1 MMKEDQNTRD
11 NLFSEEA
18 EHLAAIGML
27 LEEALK
33 KAKEDVQKIN
43 KEYMDSKRYMAEYRG
58 EIDPHEMF
66 QNELLLKQT
75 DRTGA
80 ISTEIRDRIA
90 RMKESPYFARIDFR
104 ENDSEEAESYY
115 IGPFSFRHKNELLIF
130 DWRAPVA
137 GMFYDFEPGPA
148 GFEAPCGRI
157 DGELTKKRQFK
168 IRDGVMEYALES
180 TSNIQDDVLQ
190 RELSHTS
197 DEKMK
202 SIISTIQKE
211 QNRIIRN
218 EKAETMIIQGV
229 AGSGKTSVALHR
241 IAYLLYR
248 FKNRLSAGNVA
259 ILSPN
264 KVFGSYISNVIP
276 ELGEEPIY
284 ELSAADIA
292 KIQLEGTAEFEREK
306 DPLESAD
313 ETWAKRVCFK
323 SSMKFAALLN
333 EYIRRMPDEIF
344 QPEDISCGRLN
355 AGKEWIWQ
363 RYQALEKYPV
373 RRRLAMIADDIYD
386 RFEAENIMDEELPG
400 MAFIRKSLAAMLTVK
415 TPLAL
420 YKDFYVKNGVIEM
433 FRMPAGK
440 TLEWED
446 VYPFLYVLHAYEG
459 LKQSKITKLLVI
471 DEMQDYTPVQYMVF
485 NLIFPCPKTILGD
498 FGQIIS
504 PNHRCTLDDIKR
516 IYQGAEFVQL
526 NKSYRSTFEII
537 TFADRIQNA
546 VTLEAVKRH
555 GEKPQIIACTDE
567 TDEIHRMKE
576 AISTFETGGNVSLGI
591 ILKTDREAKV
601 MYAILSKEY
610 SVNLITPKST
620 EFRNGVTVTSIR
632 MAKGLEFDEVMIP
645 HADSLTYATE
655 YDRSLLYIACTR
667 AMHKLT
673 ILYSGI
679 LTTLI
684 DRRR

>member
-1 MMKEDQNTRD
+1 MSKEDQVIPD
-11 NLFSEEA
+11 IPFPDEA
-18 EHLAAIGML
+18 EHLAAVGSL
-27 LEEALK
+27 LEEALR
-33 KAKEDVQKIN
+33 KAEEDVQKIN

-80 ISTEIRDRIA
+80 VSIEIRDRIA
-90 RMKESPYFARIDFR
+90 RMKDSPYFARIDFR

-157 DGELTKKRQFK
+157 EGELTKKRQFK
-168 IRDGVMEYALES
+168 IRGGVMEYALES
-180 TSNIQDDVLQ
+180 ASNIRDDVLQ
-190 RELSHTS
+190 KELSQTS

-211 QNRIIRN
+211 QNQIIRN
-218 EKAETMIIQGV
+218 ETAETMIIQGV

-241 IAYLLYR
+241 TAYLLYR
-248 FKNRLSAGNVA
+248 FKNRLNAGNVA

-292 KIQLEGTAEFEREK
+292 EIQLEGTAEFEQEK
-306 DPLESAD
+306 DPLEIDD
-313 ETWAKRVCFK
+313 EKWEERGRFK
-323 SSMKFAALLN
+323 SSMEFTALMD
-333 EYIRRMPDEIF
+333 EYIRCMPDEVF
-344 QPEDISCGRLN
+344 QPKDIICGRLK

-363 RYQALEKYPV
+363 RYHALKKYPV
-373 RRRLAMIADDIYD
+373 KRRLAMIADDIYEHFD
-386 RFEAENIMDEELPG
+386 SENIMGEELPG
-400 MAFIRKSLAAMLTVK
+400 MAFIRKSLAAMLKVK

-420 YKDFYVKNGVIEM
+420 YKEFYRKNWILEM
-433 FRMPAGK
+433 FCMSAGK
-440 TLEWED
+440 ILEWED
-446 VYPFLYVLHAYEG
+446 VYPFLYLLNAYEG
-459 LKQSKITKLLVI
+459 LKQSKITKLLVV
-471 DEMQDYTPVQYMVF
+471 DEMQDYTPIQYLVF
-485 NLIFPCPKTILGD
+485 NQIFPCPKTILGD

-504 PNHRCTLDDIKR
+504 PNRLHTLEDIKR

-537 TFADRIQNA
+537 TFADRIRNKNA

-555 GEKPQIIACTDE
+555 GEEPKIIGCRDE
-567 TDEIHRMKE
+567 REEIRRIKE
-576 AISTFETGGNVSLGI
+576 AVSAFERNDYVSLGI
-591 ILKTDREAKV
+591 ILKTDRAARAV
-601 MYAILSKEY
+601 YDLLSKKH
-610 SVNLITPKST
+610 SINLITPESS
-620 EFRNGVTVTSIR
+620 EFRNGVTITSIR
-632 MAKGLEFDEVMIP
+632 MAKGLEFDEVLIP
-645 HADSLTYATE
+645 HADRQTYAAE
-655 YDRSLLYIACTR
+655 YDRGLLYIACTR

-673 ILYSGI
+673 ILYSGA

-684 DRRR
+684 DG